1 MTKTKRNFIP
11 QWVRNLELELR
22 ESSRGST
29 IASPSVL
36 EIQRGLRSLNPGT
49 LTRLQSQV
57 SDRLGYTTESTEDTE
72 VALPQKKSAFCSFFC
87 GKAASVSSVL
97 SVVKFLFLLLCPLSA
112 FSEEE
117 KPFVIVVV
125 SHNNSDWV
133 EQNLDSIFSQNYH
146 NYRVVYIADAPT
158 DGTAELA
165 RAYIAERKQNDRVTL
180 LENREQRGLLAC
192 MCQAVFSCRKEEIV
206 LELEGCDWLA
216 HNDVLNALN
225 SVYADPEV
233 WMTYGQFLYYPSFR
247 QGFAAPIP
255 QEVIEHNDFR
265 HLSGHV
271 THARTFYAALF
282 QEIDKADFLYNGSFF
297 PEAGDLSY
305 LIPLLEMSG
314 EHAQF
319 IPDILYMFNYTFPAS
334 NHRAGS
340 ALAADMDK
348 AIRSKNSYFPLPELP
363 LVATTPP
370 ASIYSQ
376 IADITHPTLSDYR
389 LIQNYL
395 ASTDRGLRG
404 MKLMGTSAE
413 ETPRKGK
420 VHINCD
426 LTDKENCVILY
437 STFNRNY
444 PLGLKRL
451 LKHIIDSDFKGH
463 VLYQLG
469 GWPDEEG
476 GSLPLAHVPYAFKAS
491 FFKRAQREGFKRV
504 LWLDAAVLPLV
515 SLNEIFGMIEE
526 KGYFVM
532 GNSHQIGPYMT
543 PEAAAY
549 FGLTLDQTH
558 QIPSCS
564 AGLFGL
570 DLTQDKPRELLD
582 LWYRA
587 AFDKDAFFSPR
598 ADQNALSILLDQF
611 AFFDLTDIRR
621 MPHAEVGDPIQPDS
635 LFYLDRIF
643 VQ

>member
-1 MTKTKRNFIP
+1 MTK
-11 QWVRNLELELR
+11 
-22 ESSRGST
+22 
-29 IASPSVL
+29 VL
-36 EIQRGLRSLNPGT
+36 L
-49 LTRLQSQV
+49 
-57 SDRLGYTTESTEDTE
+57 
-72 VALPQKKSAFCSFFC
+72 FF
-87 GKAASVSSVL
+87 L
-97 SVVKFLFLLLCPLSA
+97 IFFPLSA
-112 FSEEE
+112 YSEEE

-125 SHNNSDWV
+125 SHNNSEWV

-146 NYRVVYIADAPT
+146 NYRVIYIADAPT

-165 RAYIAERKQNDRVTL
+165 SAYIAQNKRQHQVTL
-180 LENREQRGLLAC
+180 FKNRERRGLLAC

-216 HNDVLNALN
+216 HNDVLAHLN
-225 SVYADPEV
+225 SVYADSEV

-247 QGFAAPIP
+247 QGFAAPVP
-255 QEVIEHNDFR
+255 QKVMEQNDFR

-282 QEIDKADFLYNGSFF
+282 QEIDKADFLHNGSFF
-297 PEAGDLSY
+297 PAAGDLAY

-314 EHAQF
+314 EHAKF
-319 IPDILYMFNYTFPAS
+319 IPNILYMFNYTFPAS
-334 NHRAGS
+334 NHRVG
-340 ALAADMDK
+340 LTLEETMDK

-370 ASIYSQ
+370 ASLYQQ

-389 LIQNYL
+389 FIQNYL
-395 ASTDRGLRG
+395 QSSDQGLRG
-404 MKLMGTSAE
+404 MKLVGTSDE
-413 ETPRKGK
+413 ETPYTGK
-420 VHINCD
+420 VHVNCD
-426 LTDKENCVILY
+426 LSDRQNCVILY

-444 PLGLKRL
+444 PNGLKRL
-451 LKHIIDSDFKGH
+451 LGHIIDSDFKGH
-463 VLYQLG
+463 VLYRLG

-476 GSLPLAHVPYAFKAS
+476 GSLLLAHVPYAFKAC
-491 FFKRAQREGFKRV
+491 FFKQAQREGFKRV

-515 SLNEIFGMIEE
+515 SLNEIFQMIEE

-532 GNSHQIGPYMT
+532 GNSHQIGPHMT
-543 PEAAAY
+543 SEAAVY

-570 DLTQDKPRELLD
+570 DLTQEKPRELLD

-598 ADQNALSILLDQF
+598 ADQNALSVLLDQF
-611 AFFDLTDIRR
+611 GFFDLTDIRR
-621 MPHAEVGDPIQPDS
+621 MPHAEVNDPIQPDS